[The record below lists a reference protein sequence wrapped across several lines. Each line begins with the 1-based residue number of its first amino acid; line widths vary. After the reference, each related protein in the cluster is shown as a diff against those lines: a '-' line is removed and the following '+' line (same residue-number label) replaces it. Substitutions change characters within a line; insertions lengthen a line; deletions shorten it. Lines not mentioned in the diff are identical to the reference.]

1 MTSVD
6 RRAAES
12 VSQHATHSPL
22 VSGTEQ
28 LEIDTSLTLDAIVVP
43 AARAADNLET
53 AITLA
58 RAASTALLILC
69 SHQATPAEVHRV
81 LTQRSFDQAIVISLP
96 DHYRHEL
103 LNFRALAEIKQDL
116 PAACSYYATNLSTK
130 RNLGLLLA
138 RMLGWKR
145 IFFLDDDIRD
155 ICYPDLQS
163 TVSLLA
169 RYRTAG
175 MRVTQFP
182 DNSAACHAHRAT
194 GGKQDVFLSGA
205 ALAIDMQENVGFF
218 PEIYNEDWLFFHDN
232 VAHGRMGSSAGKIT
246 QLRYDPFADPRR
258 AAWQEFGDVL
268 AEGLYALLDN
278 GLGLRHATREYW
290 GYFLYARHEFL
301 TAIDHRAR
309 TAKWEIRD
317 QLMLSVKAALD
328 CLETIEPGVL
338 ERYIQRWQWDL
349 EDWQQR
355 VAKIDQTY
363 PLDVALKELGL
374 EPSPYGWTADAA
386 RPRPEVVS
394 AGPAT
399 VPYELSD
406 LFEMLGRRAIGNRDI
421 ASATPKRG
429 AGSRRGGSLL
439 RLGSPGVRQNA
450 LATMT
455 GRRPRQPRHAF
466 GQQETAPAS
475 DVAR

>member
-1 MTSVD
+1 
-6 RRAAES
+6 
-12 VSQHATHSPL
+12 
-22 VSGTEQ
+22 
-28 LEIDTSLTLDAIVVP
+28 
-43 AARAADNLET
+43 
-53 AITLA
+53 
-58 RAASTALLILC
+58 
-69 SHQATPAEVHRV
+69 
-81 LTQRSFDQAIVISLP
+81 
-96 DHYRHEL
+96 
-103 LNFRALAEIKQDL
+103 
-116 PAACSYYATNLSTK
+116 
-130 RNLGLLLA
+130 
-138 RMLGWKR
+138 
-145 IFFLDDDIRD
+145 
-155 ICYPDLQS
+155 
-163 TVSLLA
+163 
-169 RYRTAG
+169 
-175 MRVTQFP
+175 
-182 DNSAACHAHRAT
+182 
-194 GGKQDVFLSGA
+194 
-205 ALAIDMQENVGFF
+205 MQENVGFF